1 MSEFTHNHYKGIIES
16 LQQENAALKVTL
28 QAQAINYKEFEALK
42 QENAKLKGFLK
53 RVRSETLL
61 EAKIRY
67 KESQENKHE

>member
-1 MSEFTHNHYKGIIES
+1 M
-16 LQQENAALKVTL
+16 KVTL